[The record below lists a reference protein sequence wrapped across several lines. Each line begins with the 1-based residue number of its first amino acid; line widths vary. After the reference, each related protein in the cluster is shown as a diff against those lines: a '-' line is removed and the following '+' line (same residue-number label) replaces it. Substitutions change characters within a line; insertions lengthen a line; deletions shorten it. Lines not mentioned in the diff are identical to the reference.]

1 MVDRKTVPPF
11 RRRIGTPWLGGR
23 LPFPR

>member
-1 MVDRKTVPPF
+1 MVDRKTMPPF
-11 RRRIGTPWLGGR
+11 RRRIGTPRLGGR